1 MSLQEYFP
9 RIEALENFVW
19 AQVAWSVEG
28 DTLILTLQNPARRNV
43 LSPTLLNELAYGLT
57 WAETQPGIRFI
68 RLRAAGE
75 VFCAGADLQA
85 LGGHTETGSTVPLS
99 ARPIVLHA
107 LFPLLTRPLIAEVTG
122 DVVAGGMLLITGATF
137 VVAARST
144 RFSLPEVRRGLFP
157 FQVMK
162 ALSAFMPA
170 RMALSWC
177 LLAETRTAAELAPWG
192 IVTHLVNTPEEVYPA
207 ADQLIA
213 QLREGAPLAHQRGIA
228 AYHQLSRLTHEDLY
242 AELLKLVQTEDFQE
256 GLLAFREKRK
266 PIWKG
271 K

>member
-9 RIEALENFVW
+9 SIEPLETFVW
-19 AQVAWSVEG
+19 AQVGWVLGG
-28 DTLILTLQNPARRNV
+28 DTLVLTLQNPARRNA
-43 LSPTLLNELAYGLT
+43 LSLTLLNELAYGLA
-57 WAETQPGIRFI
+57 WAETQPDIRFV

-85 LGGHTETGSTVPLS
+85 LGGQAETGSTVPLA

-107 LFPLLTRPLIAEVTG
+107 LFPLLTRPLVAEVTG
-122 DVVAGGMLLITGATF
+122 DVVAGGMLLVTGATF
-137 VVAARST
+137 VVAARNT

-170 RMALSWC
+170 RMALTWC
-177 LLAETRTAAELAPWG
+177 LLGEARTAAELASWG

-207 ADQLIA
+207 ADQLLV

-228 AYHQLSRLTHEDLY
+228 AYHQLNHLTHEDLY

-266 PIWKG
+266 PHWKG